1 MLGQKTALVPA
12 ADFNRR
18 TSFSRLTPSMNVAIG
33 ISRSASGFQKAAHS
47 CRSASM
53 GCTSPALRDARSEN
67 AKFKVAAEAKATAAA
82 TAFKL
87 KGRFLGLVVQRE
99 SCPATNT
106 PQNTPVSANTI
117 LSND

>member
-18 TSFSRLTPSMNVAIG
+18 ASFSRLTASMNVAIG

-53 GCTSPALRDARSEN
+53 GCTSAALRDGRSEN
-67 AKFKVAAEAKATAAA
+67 AKFKVAAEAKATAAV
-82 TAFKL
+82 TPLKI
-87 KGRFLGLVVQRE
+87 KGRLLELLVQRE
-99 SCPATNT
+99 TGPAH
-106 PQNTPVSANTI
+106 ANPKK
-117 LSND
+117 